1 MKKVLHIVI
10 ITACMSMLV
19 SAKQAWV
26 PFISSAAGTPSA
38 IKVVEFNTSRAVVPV
53 TLFARFEL
61 ACPAVFI
68 FFIIFTFCQL
78 TK

>member
-38 IKVVEFNTSRAVVPV
+38 IKVVEFNTSRAIVHI
-53 TLFARFEL
+53 TMQA
-61 ACPAVFI
+61 
-68 FFIIFTFCQL
+68 
-78 TK
+78 